1 MKTYSVF
8 VGGTEVNEYY
18 LTLKEARAIAYDY
31 EVEGGYDD
39 VFVLKMKVNNV

>member
-1 MKTYSVF
+1 MKEYSVF

-18 LTLKEARAIAYDY
+18 LTLQEARELAYDY

-39 VFVLKMKVNNV
+39 VFVWKVEVK

>member
-1 MKTYSVF
+1 MSKYSVF

-18 LTLKEARAIAYDY
+18 LTLQQAREIAYDY

-39 VFVLKMKVNNV
+39 VFVLKMKED